1 MEKHDFILELGT
13 EELPPKLLR
22 KLSNSLR
29 DNLVAEL
36 ENLGLEMGK
45 VDCFATPRRLAV
57 FIKQLQSKQKSQ
69 LIEKKGP
76 AIGSPDKAVEGFA
89 KSCGIDKINLKKQHS
104 EGKEYYFYKTRMKGE
119 KVFDLLPI
127 AVKSAIKNIP
137 VTRAMQW
144 GDSDYSFVR
153 PVHWL
158 VMMLDEK
165 IVPSKIMG
173 LSSGNKSR
181 GLRFSNDSII
191 EIPSAAKYQATMR
204 KKAKIEVDF
213 DLRKEL
219 IRQQVIAIASDKNA
233 EAVIDDSLLE
243 EVCALIEYPY
253 AFLGNFDK
261 KYLDVPEEAIISAM
275 KSHQKY
281 FHLVDKG
288 NKLLPL
294 FISVANIESNDM
306 DVIVEGNE
314 RVIRPRLADAEF
326 FWNQDR
332 TKSLDQRLVDLKSVL
347 FMKSLGSMADKAKRI
362 EKLSSHIASKLN
374 LDSEVCAR
382 AGLLSKSDLMTD
394 MVGEFA
400 DLQGIMGEHYA
411 LYDGEEKK
419 VAFAIRDQYLPR
431 FSGDKLPSTDEG
443 SVVAIADRLD
453 SITGIYGIGNGPTGS
468 KDPYALRRLA
478 LGLLR
483 ILVEGKK
490 DLNLIELIDSS
501 LNLHSKEVNRD
512 ISSEIYKFMMERLKA
527 YYKESHVDGNVFEA
541 VLAVSP
547 ESPLDFHLRI
557 EALNEFIQHSESRS
571 LIEANKRIANILKD
585 CDNIEPKLSLK
596 LLEQEAEKKLYQ
608 ATQTITE
615 KLKKEKDYGSI
626 MSSLL
631 ALKEVIDDFFD
642 NVMVNVKDT
651 KLRQARLS
659 LIERVRKL
667 FLSVADISH
676 LSS

>member
-1 MEKHDFILELGT
+1 METHDFILELGT
-13 EELPPKLLR
+13 EELPPKLLP

-29 DNLVAEL
+29 DNLVEGL
-36 ENLGLEMGK
+36 KNLGLEMGE

-57 FIKQLQSKQKSQ
+57 YINQLQAKQQ
-69 LIEKKGP
+69 EQFIEKKGP
-76 AIGSPDKAVEGFA
+76 AIDSPDKAVEGFA
-89 KSCGIDKINLKKQHS
+89 NSCGVDTINLEKQLV
-104 EGKEYYFYKTRMKGE
+104 EGKEYYFYKTKKKGRRTL
-119 KVFDLLPI
+119 DLLPMI
-127 AVKSAIKNIP
+127 VKSAINNIP
-137 VTRAMQW
+137 ITRAMQW
-144 GDSDYSFVR
+144 GDFDYSFVR

-158 VMMLDEK
+158 VMMFDDK
-165 IVPSKIMG
+165 IVPVKIMG
-173 LSSGNKSR
+173 LLSGNKSK
-181 GLRFSNDSII
+181 GLRFSNDSTI

-219 IRQQVIAIASDKNA
+219 IRRQVIAIASEKNA
-233 EAVIDDSLLE
+233 EVVIDESLLE
-243 EVCALIEYPY
+243 EVCALVEYPQ

-261 KYLDVPEEAIISAM
+261 RYLDVPEEALISAM

-281 FHLVDKG
+281 FHLVDK
-288 NKLLPL
+288 NKKLLPL
-294 FISVANIESNDM
+294 FISVANIESTNIA
-306 DVIVEGNE
+306 VIVDGNE
-314 RVIRPRLADAEF
+314 RVIRPRLADSEF

-332 TKSLDQRLVDLKSVL
+332 TKRLDQRLVDLESVL
-347 FMKSLGSMADKAKRI
+347 FMKTLGSMADKAKRI

-400 DLQGIMGEHYA
+400 DLQGIMGGHYA
-411 LYDGEEKK
+411 LHDGEEKK
-419 VAFAIRDQYLPR
+419 VAFAIRDHYLPR
-431 FSGDKLPSTDEG
+431 FSGDNLPSTEEG
-443 SVVAIADRLD
+443 LVIAIADKLD

-483 ILVEGKK
+483 ILVEKEQ

-512 ISSEIYKFMMERLKA
+512 MSNEIYKFMMERLKA

-557 EALNEFIQHSESRS
+557 KALNEFIQHSESRS